1 METRKNTLKILFATG
16 AKVPSYLEVLKFMST
31 GVKIPATDV
40 HSVYKDEN
48 DQKFY
53 IKFMDENSYNR
64 FCNSVEDQYW
74 FRFDD
79 GSRSPVQ
86 LELASR
92 QFKYIRLF
100 NLPPETE
107 EKEIAMA
114 LSKFGKIRQHVREK
128 YPQDLGYHVFSGIR
142 GVYMEVEKEIPANM
156 YIAHFRARVYYDGLK
171 NRCFFCKAEGHMKVE
186 CPKLASLRVNAE
198 TGGQRSYSSVT
209 ANLAI
214 ANSSTIEPDNTLTMT
229 TLPLTSPPARPKMPM
244 QPQEGDGASSAKTS
258 TPANNPFVTL
268 TPAEVPMETPV
279 PRPEET
285 TNNQASA
292 ATTTETPNKPVDATA
307 TVATPK
313 ETSAAEAERSGHDG
327 MIIDGEQLMVDEA
340 IKGTAEGEGKLELK
354 KRPIETSLSL
364 GSNDSDLG
372 QGKGSNS
379 KKKRGAQGQGKGKG
393 KGRGK

>member
-1 METRKNTLKILFATG
+1 
-16 AKVPSYLEVLKFMST
+16 VS
-31 GVKIPATDV
+31 V
-40 HSVYKDEN
+40 HHE
-48 DQKFY
+48 
-53 IKFMDENSYNR
+53 
-64 FCNSVEDQYW
+64 
-74 FRFDD
+74 
-79 GSRSPVQ
+79 GS
-86 LELASR
+86 
-92 QFKYIRLF
+92 
-100 NLPPETE
+100 
-107 EKEIAMA
+107 
-114 LSKFGKIRQHVREK
+114 
-128 YPQDLGYHVFSGIR
+128 QDT
-142 GVYMEVEKEIPANM
+142 
-156 YIAHFRARVYYDGLK
+156 
-171 NRCFFCKAEGHMKVE
+171 
-186 CPKLASLRVNAE
+186 AE

-244 QPQEGDGASSAKTS
+244 QPQEGDGASSAKIS

-279 PRPEET
+279 PRPEETTNNQASATTTTERPEET

-327 MIIDGEQLMVDEA
+327 MIIDDEQLMVDEA

-379 KKKRGAQGQGKGKG
+379 KKKRDAQGQGKGKG